1 MGVNNLQN
9 REKTM
14 PVKPL
19 SVLRALGLSAVVA
32 GLVSTGA
39 ATPAAAQSY
48 VDAGVL
54 TCRVGPSIGLLVT
67 STKQLDCTFTPNFRA
82 PERYSGSITRFGL
95 DIGITGEGLIVW
107 GVLSSVQVGFPAGSL
122 AGTYGGA
129 SAEASLVVGAGANV
143 LLGGSNRAFA
153 LQPISVQGQIGVN
166 FAAGITA
173 MTLTHGG

>member
-1 MGVNNLQN
+1 MRLNVLSGVKSLF
-9 REKTM
+9 M
-14 PVKPL
+14 
-19 SVLRALGLSAVVA
+19 SAVVA
-32 GLVSTGA
+32 GAVTTGVA
-39 ATPAAAQSY
+39 GPANAQSSY
-48 VDAGVL
+48 LDAGVL

-107 GVLSSVQVGFPAGSL
+107 GVLTSVDAPFPVGSL
-122 AGTYGGA
+122 EGSYGGA
-129 SAEASLVVGAGANV
+129 SAEASLVLGGGANL
-143 LLGGSNRAFA
+143 LLGGSNRSFA
-153 LQPISVQGQIGVN
+153 LQPLSVQGQIGVN